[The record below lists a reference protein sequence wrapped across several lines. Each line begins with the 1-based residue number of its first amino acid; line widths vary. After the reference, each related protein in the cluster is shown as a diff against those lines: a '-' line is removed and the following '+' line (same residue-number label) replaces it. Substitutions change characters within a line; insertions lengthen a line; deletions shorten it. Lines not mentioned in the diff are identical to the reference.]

1 MKKSDE
7 HGFML
12 LSTIFLTLIAAMAA
26 MMILNGTKKI
36 SNQNATLRIIAINLA
51 NEQFAEIEYLAAQ
64 NELSAGSHNFLGDDG
79 DLKNFYNDKD
89 KTKPIEFKVY
99 TNVSGGENN
108 LYNVNVKVSWDFNNE
123 NYQVEF
129 EKIIRGSSE

>member
-1 MKKSDE
+1 MKKSGE

-26 MMILNGTKKI
+26 MLILNGTKKI

-51 NEQFAEIEYLAAQ
+51 NEQFAEIEYLAAHK
-64 NELSAGSHNFLGDDG
+64 NLSAGSYNFLGVDS
-79 DLKNFYNDKD
+79 DLKNFYNDSE
-89 KTKPIEFKVY
+89 KTKPIEFHVS

-129 EKIIRGSSE
+129 EKIIRNFE